1 MSKYTTEVRWIC
13 ESKSGFTLEELSS
26 KSVDEIIAAAW
37 DQIFDFT
44 MPFSSEWNEKI
55 AKFLL
60 KYYYTREIGF
70 ETVGLWKLKVN
81 TRLEEIAGTYLP
93 MIAAADALTAA
104 DLTNNYKYNGSD
116 TRTDNLTNQRTDN
129 LTENNE
135 GNSRNRFSDTP
146 QNGLAI
152 VENGQYLSNYTY
164 ITDENERRNTG
175 TQTVTDTGTQT
186 HVYQESGYKGPRTV
200 AEIVSETKFR
210 ELNVLQKIAE
220 EFTDLFFLLW

>member
-13 ESKSGFTLEELSS
+13 ESKSGFSLEELSS
-26 KSVDEIIAAAW
+26 KSVDEIIEAAW

-70 ETVGLWKLKVN
+70 ETVGLWKLKMN
-81 TRLEEIAGTYLP
+81 TRLEEIAGTYAP
-93 MIAAADALTAA
+93 MIAATSALTTA
-104 DLTNNYKYNGSD
+104 DLTNNYKYTGSD
-116 TRTDNLTNQRTDN
+116 TRTDDLTNQRTDD
-129 LTENNE
+129 LTEHNE
-135 GNSRNRFSDTP
+135 GESRNRFSDTP
-146 QNGLAI
+146 QNGLSA

-164 ITDENERRNTG
+164 ITDENERKNTG
-175 TQTVTDTGTQT
+175 TQTIKDTGTQT
-186 HVYQESGYKGPRTV
+186 HEYEESGYKGPRTL
-200 AEIVSETKFR
+200 AETVSETKFR